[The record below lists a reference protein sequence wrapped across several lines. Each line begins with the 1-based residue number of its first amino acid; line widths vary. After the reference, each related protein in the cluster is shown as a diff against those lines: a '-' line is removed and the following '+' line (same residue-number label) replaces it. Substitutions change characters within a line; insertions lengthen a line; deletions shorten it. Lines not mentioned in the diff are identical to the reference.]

1 MKKRHIAV
9 LLAGLF
15 CLLLTA
21 CGSTAPET
29 PAPATEPPT
38 AETAVPENTPEPTP
52 VPTPEPTAAPRFT
65 VGEETGYFL
74 CEGRTDG
81 AKALSQWLR
90 SSGREIAAAFI
101 PDGLDTPMYI
111 SLLPEAA
118 ANEMPTPTDE
128 TRIVRVAADIE
139 LLKSGILSA
148 WLPAFEADTGFIAEV
163 YAGDTQL
170 LIAEAAA
177 GMADVL
183 LMRSTDVR
191 AIGTMVYYPLRYELM
206 TTIYSVAGGES
217 R

>member
-1 MKKRHIAV
+1 MKKRYAAA
-9 LLAGLF
+9 LLTGLF

-21 CGSTAPET
+21 CAAAEPET
-29 PAPATEPPT
+29 VAPVTEPT
-38 AETAVPENTPEPTP
+38 ATATAAPENTPEPTP
-52 VPTPEPTAAPRFT
+52 VPTPEPTAAPHFT

-118 ANEMPTPTDE
+118 ANEMPTPTDD

-148 WLPAFEADTGFIAEV
+148 WLPAFEADSGFIAEV
-163 YAGDTQL
+163 YAGDTPL
-170 LIAEAAA
+170 LTAEAAA
-177 GMADVL
+177 GAADVL

-191 AIGTMVYYPLRYELM
+191 AIGTMVFYPLRYELM
-206 TTIYSVAGGES
+206 TTIYSDAGGET